1 MKRKYKYLDITLGT
15 INSKQGI
22 CYEIYLYVIIR
33 KDKPIKYIQ
42 MLHYATKYENMQTSL
57 FEMLSILQDLSPYA
71 INIISGC
78 NFDNVIDKIKDFEK
92 LTGIHVTYDV
102 ITRFEK
108 DK

>member
-1 MKRKYKYLDITLGT
+1 MKHKYKYLDITLGT

-33 KDKPIKYIQ
+33 KDKPIKCIK
-42 MLHYATKYENMQTSL
+42 MWHYATKFENMQTSL
-57 FEMLSILQDLSPYA
+57 FELLSILQDLTPYA

-78 NFDNVIDKIKDFEK
+78 NFENVIDKIKGFER

-108 DK
+108 DE